1 MKLCSC
7 HGSLLSVEIVT
18 CGVQG
23 SSNYVFGA
31 WKFTVIVAFDK
42 YSQEINTRKNFRNTS
57 ALNM

>member
-1 MKLCSC
+1 
-7 HGSLLSVEIVT
+7 LLSVEIVT

-23 SSNYVFGA
+23 SSNYVFVA

-42 YSQEINTRKNFRNTS
+42 DSQEINTRKNFRNTS